1 MEFYEFIETVI
12 SYIPSEF
19 EKQRHL
25 AEIILPWILGI
36 CTAATCFFGH
46 TVHKLWKAFFFFGIG
61 FIIPMIAVEALFAPN
76 GILFWICAVLCA
88 GIGVTCAVYSKKIFR
103 VQLFITTLIMVFIS
117 VPSYLSFLG
126 DSVSIIAGFI
136 IAVLCAVLSIKYKY
150 IMVIITTSFSGSFML
165 FDIIGNALGLPHTL
179 KTIFAVIIAFF
190 GLTVQCYVERE
201 ELKETHEH
209 LKKRSEQLKNA
220 PDNIKNKIKSDKTKP
235 LFHK

>member
-12 SYIPSEF
+12 SYIPPEF
-19 EKQRHL
+19 EKLSRL

-61 FIIPMIAVEALFAPN
+61 FIVPLIAVEALFAPK
-76 GILFWICAVLCA
+76 GAVFWVCVIICA
-88 GIGVTCAVYSKKIFR
+88 GIGVVCAVYSKKIFR

-126 DSVSIIAGFI
+126 DSVSVLLGFI
-136 IAVLCAVLSIKYKY
+136 IGVVCAILSIKYKY

-165 FDIIGNALGLPHTL
+165 FDIFENVLGLPHII
-179 KTIFAVIIAFF
+179 KTISAIIIAFI
-190 GLTVQCYVERE
+190 GLAVQCYVERE

-209 LKKRSEQLKNA
+209 LKKRSKQLKTA
-220 PDNIKNKIKSDKTKP
+220 PEKIKNKIKPNK
-235 LFHK
+235 